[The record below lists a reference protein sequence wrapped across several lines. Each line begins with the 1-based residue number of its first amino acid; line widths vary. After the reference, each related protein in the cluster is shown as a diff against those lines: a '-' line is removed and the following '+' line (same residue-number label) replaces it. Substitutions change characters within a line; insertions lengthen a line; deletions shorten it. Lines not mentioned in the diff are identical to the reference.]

1 MLWEGEVGQEKNVIW
16 CTQQSMVIE
25 HWLKVKKKKKT
36 LETNPLRGPKH
47 LLLPALLTGGLSFLL
62 AVLWS
67 ASSLRT
73 VL

>member
-1 MLWEGEVGQEKNVIW
+1 MGRGSRTGKKCDLVHPTVYGHR
-16 CTQQSMVIE
+16 TLAQS
-25 HWLKVKKKKKT
+25 KKKQKT